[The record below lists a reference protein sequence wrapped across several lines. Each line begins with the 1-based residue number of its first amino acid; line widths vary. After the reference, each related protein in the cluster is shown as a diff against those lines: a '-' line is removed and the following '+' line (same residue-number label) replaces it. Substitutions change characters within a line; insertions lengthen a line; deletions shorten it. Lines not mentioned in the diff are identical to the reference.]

1 MVKSG
6 EVGRVRSPEFHCQ
19 YLNGTRRAAIIARW
33 GECTLVHHCID
44 ELEPCEGG
52 TLGKG
57 MEGME
62 TGVGNITS
70 QTTFPSERPPK
81 KWMKLGQE

>member
-1 MVKSG
+1 VVKSG

-33 GECTLVHHCID
+33 GECALVHHCID

-57 MEGME
+57 MVPDG
-62 TGVGNITS
+62 GVGDWS
-70 QTTFPSERPPK
+70 VQHHLSDHLPVGKTTK
-81 KWMKLGQE
+81 KSG